1 MRVIFAF
8 LSMLCVASAFTPVT
22 RSRAMVARAQAPAKA
37 LPVARIAR
45 ESTAMTMTVDDVE
58 ETSRPL
64 LLAGVFIP
72 VALAGAGQ
80 DAITGAGVVA
90 VISAV
95 WIFAFIKLLQKAGM

>member
-1 MRVIFAF
+1 MNRRKTLQNGFAG
-8 LSMLCVASAFTPVT
+8 
-22 RSRAMVARAQAPAKA
+22 
-37 LPVARIAR
+37 
-45 ESTAMTMTVDDVE
+45 
-58 ETSRPL
+58 PL